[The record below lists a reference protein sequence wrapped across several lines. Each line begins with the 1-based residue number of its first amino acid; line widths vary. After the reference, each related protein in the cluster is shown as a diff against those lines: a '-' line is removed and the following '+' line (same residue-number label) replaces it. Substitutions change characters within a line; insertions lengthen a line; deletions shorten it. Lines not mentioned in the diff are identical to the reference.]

1 MRIKTLKPVILAG
14 FSNTRPVPVGAV
26 FDSEGDQ
33 TTDLEYKALIKAGRA
48 KETKEA
54 VGLPKPRNLGK
65 LSTGTPAT
73 QRRGKTA
80 EFDAT
85 AEHADDKFF
94 NDVLAGT
101 VDDVAANLD
110 GLDDNALARMEYL
123 EGQRD
128 GGGRKGAL
136 SHIASA
142 RAAYAEGSEG

>member
-1 MRIKTLKPVILAG
+1 MRIKTLKPVILMG
-14 FSNTRPVPVGAV
+14 FSNTKPVPVGAV

-65 LSTGTPAT
+65 LSTATPAT
-73 QRRGKTA
+73 QRRAKTEA
-80 EFDAT
+80 FDAS

-94 NDVLAGT
+94 NDVLAMT
-101 VDDVAANLD
+101 VDDVRANLD

-123 EGQRD
+123 ENQRE
-128 GGGRKGAL
+128 KGARAGAL
-136 SHIASA
+136 DAIGKA
-142 RAAYAEGSEG
+142 RAAAAEGSEG